1 VEAVT
6 LFGNSLEA
14 QVSRALFQQD
24 LYRRMLDAYQE
35 RINKENFQS
44 KKSEEEFWSN
54 YNKLIESIS
63 STKAEIDNFY
73 QKTDLYLFPNKQ
85 IARESLTRLEELRK
99 NFLQKYEGIPKGE
112 QATGWAYFANKE
124 SRDIKEHLKDDFI
137 PFALNYFKLL
147 SNHLSSLQPFL
158 FIHSCMTETPELAT
172 GSLEE
177 RYSAVMRSAQFSE
190 LENDSVGWDQSWKTY
205 KECQVTLQKTHTEI
219 INSWEPW
226 GERDVEA
233 ILRAYEVVVKKSK
246 LAADDFLKK
255 LSKIENKIDK
265 LWEMKKQ
272 QEISGKGN
280 SSKEPDTFEKI
291 EKLAKLF
298 ELGALTE
305 AEYVAKK
312 AELLK
317 RIK

>member
-1 VEAVT
+1 MT

-54 YNKLIESIS
+54 YNKLIESIT

-73 QKTDLYLFPNKQ
+73 QQSDLYLFPNKQ
-85 IARESLTRLEELRK
+85 LANEALTKLEELRK
-99 NFLQKYEGIPKGE
+99 NFLKKYDGIPKGE

-137 PFALNYFKLL
+137 PHALDYFKLL
-147 SNHLSSLQPFL
+147 NNHLTSLQPIL
-158 FIHSCMTETPELAT
+158 FVHACMTGMPEIAT
-172 GSLEE
+172 GILEQ
-177 RYSAVMRSAQFSE
+177 RYSAAISSAQFSE
-190 LENDSVGWDQSWKTY
+190 LELDKTRWDQSWKAY
-205 KECQVTLQKTHTEI
+205 VECKAILLKTNTQI
-219 INSWEPW
+219 IDSWQPW
-226 GERDVEA
+226 GESDIEA
-233 ILRAYEVVVKKSK
+233 ILRDYEVVVKKSK
-246 LAADDFLKK
+246 LAADDFMK
-255 LSKIENKIDK
+255 LLNKIERKIDK
-265 LWEMKKQ
+265 LWEMKKR
-272 QEISGKGN
+272 QEISGKSN
-280 SSKEPDTFEKI
+280 SAKEPDTFEKI
-291 EKLAKLF
+291 EKLAKLY
-298 ELGALTE
+298 ELGAITE
-305 AEYVAKK
+305 SEYLAKK

>member
-1 VEAVT
+1 MEAVT
-6 LFGNSLEA
+6 LFGKSLEA

-63 STKAEIDNFY
+63 STKEEIDNFY
-73 QKTDLYLFPNKQ
+73 QKSDLYLFPNKEL
-85 IARESLTRLEELRK
+85 AREALIRLEELRK
-99 NFLQKYEGIPKGE
+99 DFLKKYDGIPKGE

-124 SRDIKEHLKDDFI
+124 SRDIKEHLKEDFI
-137 PFALNYFKLL
+137 PYALNYFKLL
-147 SNHLSSLQPFL
+147 NNHLSSLQPIL
-158 FIHSCMTETPELAT
+158 FVHTCMSEMPEIAT

-177 RYSAVMRSAQFSE
+177 RYSAVTRNAQFSE
-190 LENDSVGWDQSWKTY
+190 LEIDPVGWDQSWKAY
-205 KECQVTLQKTHTEI
+205 KECKVILEKTNAEI
-219 INSWEPW
+219 IESWEPW

-233 ILRAYEVVVKKSK
+233 ILRTYEAVIKKSK

-255 LSKIENKIDK
+255 LNKIENKIDK
-265 LWEMKKQ
+265 IWEMKKQ
-272 QEISGKGN
+272 QEISGKSN
-280 SSKEPDTFEKI
+280 PNKEPDTFEKI
-291 EKLAKLF
+291 EKLAKLL
-298 ELGALTE
+298 EIGAITE
-305 AEYVAKK
+305 AEYAAKK
-312 AELLK
+312 TELLK